1 VKTANMYSKKVCKM
15 FSTWTKNKAG

>member
-1 VKTANMYSKKVCKM
+1 VKTANMYFKKVCKM